1 MNTLPLS
8 AAELCDA
15 LRHGRPYDPARLNR
29 ILGLDAQ
36 RGLLEV
42 QAATPWA
49 SIAAELRPA
58 DGRAAEAARATL
70 PNVAESLACNAPGPD
85 GAPAVRHVHCLTLV
99 TPDGEL
105 RRLSRHRDAELF
117 SLVVGGFGLFGALY
131 SVTLRIETLAR
142 TVEKAAPPRRMRL
155 LPGGHCARPL
165 ELLLPPERVEDFV
178 AGTDACCLDWRLPL
192 SAVEVRETTAEED
205 SFLRWASRDFTQVK
219 LHFAPCEELG
229 PRVRLTQLRREI
241 VDAAI
246 ERGGRFHISTTLEAT
261 REQLEACY
269 PQLAEFLQH
278 KRRFDPHERLTNSW
292 YVHQRSLLAGE
303 KCEARWGS

>member
-1 MNTLPLS
+1 MSKLPLS

-15 LRHGRPYDPARLNR
+15 LRHGRAHDPSRLDR
-29 ILGLDAQ
+29 ILALDAE

-42 QAATPWA
+42 QAATPWT
-49 SIAAELRPA
+49 SVAAALRPG
-58 DGRAAEAARATL
+58 DSRAAQAAQATL
-70 PNVAESLACNAPGPD
+70 PTVADSLACNAPGPD
-85 GAPAVRHVHCLTLV
+85 GEPAVRHVHALTLV

-105 RRLSRHRDAELF
+105 RRLSRQRDAELF

-131 SVTLRIETLAR
+131 SVTLRVETLAR
-142 TVEKAAPPRRMRL
+142 AVEKAAPPRRMRL
-155 LPGGHCARPL
+155 LPAGHGAQPL
-165 ELLLPPERVEDFV
+165 ELLLPPERVEEFV
-178 AGTDACCLDWRLPL
+178 AGTDACCLDWRIAL

-205 SFLRWASRDFTQVK
+205 SFLRWASRDFAQVK

-229 PRVRLTQLRREI
+229 ARVRVAQLRRGI

-278 KRRFDPHERLTNSW
+278 KRRFDPHERLTNRW
-292 YVHQRSLLAGE
+292 YLRQRRLLAGE
-303 KCEARWGS
+303 HCEVRWGS

>member
-15 LRHGRPYDPARLNR
+15 LRHGCAYDPSRLNR

-49 SIAAELRPA
+49 SIAAELRPG
-58 DGRAAEAARATL
+58 DGRAEEAARATL
-70 PNVAESLACNAPGPD
+70 PNVGDSLACNAAGPD
-85 GAPAVRHVHCLTLV
+85 GGPAVRHVHSLTLV

-131 SVTLRIETLAR
+131 SVTLRIESLSRAVEM
-142 TVEKAAPPRRMRL
+142 TVAPRRMRL
-155 LPGGHCARPL
+155 IPGRQAARPL
-165 ELLLPPERVEDFV
+165 ELLLPPERLEEFI
-178 AGTDACCLDWRLPL
+178 AGTDACCGDWRTPL
-192 SAVEVRETTAEED
+192 RAVEVRDTAAEED
-205 SFLRWASRDFTQVK
+205 SFLRWASRAFTQVK
-219 LHFAPCEELG
+219 LHFAPCEGLG
-229 PRVRLTQLRREI
+229 ARVRLTQLRREI
-241 VDAAI
+241 IDAAI

-261 REQLEACY
+261 REQLDACY
-269 PQLAEFLQH
+269 PQLAEFLEH
-278 KRRFDPHERLTNSW
+278 KRRFDPHERLTNGW
-292 YVHQRSLLAGE
+292 YLHQRRLLAGE
-303 KCEARWGS
+303 SCEVRWGN